1 MTPNRSDFVILN
13 KKLEKYAQLLSDNF
27 AVPLN
32 ELSQAARCRLG
43 FYVYVLENVC
53 EESDLFRITD
63 AIIDTEFN
71 RILTGDSGNDYGMDA
86 AFVDEGAY
94 SLKLFNFKYRESFK
108 PGSMQSLND
117 IFTSTK
123 FLNLALSDD
132 KKDFSKLSEKVKDKV
147 EKVHEILTDPQEEW
161 KVEFYLVS
169 NDSEEVRDVGGDLGH
184 LANNYAIKV
193 RPLALP
199 ALTKYMS
206 IRPEPISAKIIL
218 DSQAVMSYSEG
229 EKASAKS
236 FIVRMKCSEL
246 IRITCDQNSLRDQV
260 HMEDSAPLSQSN
272 LDFNVLFDNVRG
284 FVNKSKYN
292 KNIGKTLKENP
303 TKFFMYNNGVTLV
316 AKSIDAKELAG
327 KKRVKLEI
335 NDFQVVNGGQTLRTM
350 HDFNR
355 LDVNN
360 IESYL
365 YDAEVLVRI
374 FMPESESDEKHKIAE
389 YTNSQNAIKP
399 VDLKSLA
406 SEQIRLE
413 QYLHE
418 HDIAYA
424 RKTGDTGPDDKKS
437 YAHTINMETF
447 GKILKA
453 MSGYPD
459 KATNGLKDIFEG
471 SYEDLFVN
479 DFDLKAAPA
488 LIEKYFSIIRS
499 YKNKKL
505 RGNQLKFFYIMYFS
519 GRYSKLGEDSII
531 SLLETFLDEYR
542 KSNDLTEVKA
552 LGSTSFKNE
561 FEKLLNENNLKLEAS

>member
-193 RPLALP
+193 RPL
-199 ALTKYMS
+199 
-206 IRPEPISAKIIL
+206 
-218 DSQAVMSYSEG
+218 
-229 EKASAKS
+229 
-236 FIVRMKCSEL
+236 
-246 IRITCDQNSLRDQV
+246 
-260 HMEDSAPLSQSN
+260 
-272 LDFNVLFDNVRG
+272 
-284 FVNKSKYN
+284 
-292 KNIGKTLKENP
+292 GK
-303 TKFFMYNNGVTLV
+303 
-316 AKSIDAKELAG
+316 
-327 KKRVKLEI
+327 
-335 NDFQVVNGGQTLRTM
+335 
-350 HDFNR
+350 H
-355 LDVNN
+355 
-360 IESYL
+360 
-365 YDAEVLVRI
+365 
-374 FMPESESDEKHKIAE
+374 
-389 YTNSQNAIKP
+389 
-399 VDLKSLA
+399 
-406 SEQIRLE
+406 
-413 QYLHE
+413 
-418 HDIAYA
+418 
-424 RKTGDTGPDDKKS
+424 
-437 YAHTINMETF
+437 
-447 GKILKA
+447 
-453 MSGYPD
+453 
-459 KATNGLKDIFEG
+459 
-471 SYEDLFVN
+471 
-479 DFDLKAAPA
+479 
-488 LIEKYFSIIRS
+488 
-499 YKNKKL
+499 
-505 RGNQLKFFYIMYFS
+505 
-519 GRYSKLGEDSII
+519 
-531 SLLETFLDEYR
+531 
-542 KSNDLTEVKA
+542 
-552 LGSTSFKNE
+552 
-561 FEKLLNENNLKLEAS
+561 

>member
-86 AFVDEGAY
+86 VFVDEGAY

-292 KNIGKTLKENP
+292 KNIGKTLKKNP

-519 GRYSKLGEDSII
+519 DRYSKLGEDSII

-561 FEKLLNENNLKLEAS
+561 FEKMLDENNLKLEAS